1 MLTKPSLSLSNV
13 LKTGGHI
20 ICNMLTTLHPNCCW
34 FFVNLICF
42 VLPNMIHLSSCI
54 LVYSI
59 KVPLA
64 NVFFFFLY
72 RSSNRQ
78 NTSIHDHVV
87 GHPKDVVQYAPELP
101 SVQAVSC
108 SSRDGRL
115 PKKHVKLS
123 DEALNLCFIDWGRWN
138 SSYISCMIF
147 TFYVLAW

>member
-1 MLTKPSLSLSNV
+1 MFCPS
-13 LKTGGHI
+13 KYDT
-20 ICNMLTTLHPNCCW
+20 
-34 FFVNLICF
+34 FV
-42 VLPNMIHLSSCI
+42 I
-54 LVYSI
+54 LYTCLQHQSATS
-59 KVPLA
+59 KCLL
-64 NVFFFFLY
+64 FLYIY

-108 SSRDGRL
+108 SSRDCRL